1 MTRLKPFVA
10 VVDEDT
16 SVNRAIRRLLRS
28 IGVAADRFATGD
40 ELLET
45 MQSIPSYHPAC
56 VILDIQMPGA
66 TGLEVQQKL
75 AASGVPVIFTT
86 AHEGVAER
94 DKALAAGAIA
104 YIRRP
109 FDDELLIKA
118 VRAALESATRQ

>member
-28 IGVAADRFATGD
+28 IGVAADRFGTGD

-45 MQSIPSYHPAC
+45 MHSIPSYRPAC

-66 TGLEVQQKL
+66 AGLEVQQRL
-75 AASGVPVIFTT
+75 AAFGVPVIFTT
-86 AHEGVAER
+86 AHEGVVER
-94 DKALAAGAIA
+94 EKALAAGAIA
-104 YIRRP
+104 YIIRP
-109 FDDELLIKA
+109 FDDELFIKA
-118 VRAALESATRQ
+118 VRAAIDSASRQ